1 MLMNCKEKPMQTD
14 VALSLGG
21 NTGDVPSAFRRALK
35 KLQDGGLCEI
45 RISSLYR
52 TAPVGCEKG
61 TPDFINAAV
70 TGKWNGSP
78 DSLHNLC
85 LKIEVEEGRAADHV
99 KYASRTLD
107 LDIIFFGDMVHA
119 DSKITIP
126 HREAKKRLFV
136 LIPLAEIAGNRIF
149 PGEKYTVAKLLKKQ
163 EATAEYGSIMRTRF
177 PLN

>member
-1 MLMNCKEKPMQTD
+1 MKSMQTE

-85 LKIEVEEGRAADHV
+85 LKIEVEEGRPADHV
-99 KYASRTLD
+99 KYASRTID
-107 LDIIFFGDMVHA
+107 LDIIFFGDMVYS
-119 DSKITIP
+119 DSKITVP

-149 PGEKYTVAKLLKKQ
+149 PGEKSTINEIFEKHTENAEFNSIKKTKFQLK
-163 EATAEYGSIMRTRF
+163 
-177 PLN
+177 

>member
-1 MLMNCKEKPMQTD
+1 MQTD

-35 KLQDGGLCEI
+35 KLQDGGFCEV

-52 TAPVGCEKG
+52 TAPVGCAKG

-70 TGKWNGSP
+70 TGKWNSSL

-85 LKIEVEEGRAADHV
+85 LEIEVEEGRPADHV

-107 LDIIFFGDMVHA
+107 LDIVFFGDMVYS
-119 DSKITIP
+119 DSKITVP
-126 HREAKKRLFV
+126 HSEAKKRLFV

-149 PGEKYTVAKLLKKQ
+149 PGEKSTVNEILEKKA
-163 EATAEYGSIMRTRF
+163 ATVEIKKIRKIKSQ
-177 PLN
+177 

>member
-1 MLMNCKEKPMQTD
+1 MQTD

-35 KLQDGGLCEI
+35 KLQDGGFCEV

-52 TAPVGCEKG
+52 TAPVGCAKG

-70 TGKWNGSP
+70 TGKWNSSL

-85 LKIEVEEGRAADHV
+85 LEIEVEEGRPADHV

-107 LDIIFFGDMVHA
+107 LDIVFFGDMVYS
-119 DSKITIP
+119 DSKITVP
-126 HREAKKRLFV
+126 HSEAKKRLFV
-136 LIPLAEIAGNRIF
+136 LIPLSEIAGNRIF
-149 PGEKYTVAKLLKKQ
+149 PGEKSTVSEILEKKAGPVEIKKIKKIKSQ
-163 EATAEYGSIMRTRF
+163 
-177 PLN
+177 